1 MFMKHPIIL
10 MVLGFW
16 FIIISLSG
24 VPVGMKKLLITIPA
38 LFLIALAITAFRNEL
53 SLKND
58 FSLQND
64 ELIQEL
70 AQDIA
75 EDIVHESD
83 VLTSQEVRKLH
94 DIL

>member
-16 FIIISLSG
+16 FIIITLSG
-24 VPVGMKKLLITIPA
+24 IPTSIKKLFIIIPA
-38 LFLIALAITAFRNEL
+38 LFLIALAITEFRNER
-53 SLKND
+53 SLKNN

-75 EDIVHESD
+75 EDIVNESD
-83 VLTSQEVRKLH
+83 ALTSQEVKKLH